1 MLQPIINFCFEVAA
15 ARRTTPKRTAC
26 VDGSCIASDFCDC
39 DGLLVQS
46 CVRPVCVA
54 FATGPDEFSKQ
65 GSYRLN
71 DLKGRD
77 IRRRVLTLG

>member
-1 MLQPIINFCFEVAA
+1 MS
-15 ARRTTPKRTAC
+15 C

-39 DGLLVQS
+39 DGLSVQS
-46 CVRPVCVA
+46 CVRPVCAVVA
-54 FATGPDEFSKQ
+54 AGPDEFREQ

-77 IRRRVLTLG
+77 IRRSVLTLG

>member
-1 MLQPIINFCFEVAA
+1 MS
-15 ARRTTPKRTAC
+15 C

-39 DGLLVQS
+39 DSLSVQS

-54 FATGPDEFSKQ
+54 VATGPDEFREQ

-71 DLKGRD
+71 DLEGLD
-77 IRRRVLTLG
+77 IHRCVLTLG